1 MNKTDQKPGRRRGRE
16 KEAGRM
22 NSILAAASTAHDL
35 DAGHKIILEA
45 ERKQALAKK
54 LASRT
59 RGR

>member
-1 MNKTDQKPGRRRGRE
+1 MNKIDQKPGRRRGRE
-16 KEAGRM
+16 NDAGRM

-45 ERKQALAKK
+45 EQKRALAKK

-59 RGR
+59 RRR